1 MNYINVEKGCFCRR
15 PNRFIAEVQLG
26 DGIAVCHVK
35 NTGRCRE
42 LLVPGCRV
50 YLVDSHNPV
59 RKTRF
64 DLVAVEKEGPAGPS
78 LIHVQKG
85 ERLINI
91 DSQAPNRIAG
101 EWLPQSGLFPEDT
114 VFLPEKAFENSRFDF
129 YFEHG
134 TAKGYLE
141 VKGVT
146 LEENGV
152 VSFPDAPTKRGE
164 KHLRELI
171 RCREQGLEA
180 YVLFVVQ
187 MSRVRYFT
195 PNKKNDPAFAQALR
209 EAYESGVTVL
219 AMDCLVEPEKV
230 AIHRP
235 VEIRF

>member
-1 MNYINVEKGCFCRR
+1 MLLPQAEPFYSRGAAGRRDCGMSCEKYR
-15 PNRFIAEVQLG
+15 P
-26 DGIAVCHVK
+26 
-35 NTGRCRE
+35 
-42 LLVPGCRV
+42 VPGTACSRGGSI
-50 YLVDSHNPV
+50 LTAEDNPK
-59 RKTRF
+59 RKT
-64 DLVAVEKEGPAGPS
+64 KYS

-164 KHLRELI
+164 KHLR
-171 RCREQGLEA
+171 
-180 YVLFVVQ
+180 
-187 MSRVRYFT
+187 
-195 PNKKNDPAFAQALR
+195 N
-209 EAYESGVTVL
+209 
-219 AMDCLVEPEKV
+219 
-230 AIHRP
+230 
-235 VEIRF
+235 

>member
-42 LLVPGCRV
+42 LLVPGAEV
-50 YLVDSHNPV
+50 YLQREDNPK
-59 RKTRF
+59 RKT
-64 DLVAVEKEGPAGPS
+64 KYS

-171 RCREQGLEA
+171 RCRKQGWKRMFYL
-180 YVLFVVQ
+180 
-187 MSRVRYFT
+187 
-195 PNKKNDPAFAQALR
+195 
-209 EAYESGVTVL
+209 
-219 AMDCLVEPEKV
+219 
-230 AIHRP
+230 
-235 VEIRF
+235 

>member
-1 MNYINVEKGCFCRR
+1 MNYINVEKGGFCRR

-42 LLVPGCRV
+42 LLVPGAEV
-50 YLVDSHNPV
+50 YLQREDNPK
-59 RKTRF
+59 RKT
-64 DLVAVEKEGPAGPS
+64 KYS

-91 DSQAPNRIAG
+91 DSQAPNHIAG

-146 LEENGV
+146 LEENGSV
-152 VSFPDAPTKRGE
+152 CFICSADVPRP
-164 KHLRELI
+164 
-171 RCREQGLEA
+171 
-180 YVLFVVQ
+180 LF
-187 MSRVRYFT
+187 Y
-195 PNKKNDPAFAQALR
+195 
-209 EAYESGVTVL
+209 
-219 AMDCLVEPEKV
+219 PE
-230 AIHRP
+230 
-235 VEIRF
+235 

>member
-1 MNYINVEKGCFCRR
+1 MCK
-15 PNRFIAEVQLG
+15 
-26 DGIAVCHVK
+26 
-35 NTGRCRE
+35 
-42 LLVPGCRV
+42 
-50 YLVDSHNPV
+50 
-59 RKTRF
+59 
-64 DLVAVEKEGPAGPS
+64 
-78 LIHVQKG
+78 KG

-101 EWLPQSGLFPEDT
+101 EMAASKRLVSRGYG
-114 VFLPEKAFENSRFDF
+114 VLPEKAFENSRFDF

-171 RCREQGLEA
+171 RCRKQGLEA

-187 MSRVRYFT
+187 MSRVRYL
-195 PNKKNDPAFAQALR
+195 PRIKERPGLCSGA
-209 EAYESGVTVL
+209 ESPL
-219 AMDCLVEPEKV
+219 L
-230 AIHRP
+230 
-235 VEIRF
+235 